1 MLEMKILFVCIFLAV
16 MICNLSSNVEAAKP
30 KLIPEDYDKDLR
42 PGFLKGETDLVLF
55 GLHIYQIGPLSESD
69 MSMTLDI
76 YLRAYWNDTRL
87 QSAADYLF
95 NRSSDN
101 PNVKPPS
108 YVNLKGVYA
117 DAIWRPNIYFLDS
130 MLENTPDEYKDSEQ
144 LISWKPN
151 AVDIDPNL
159 NSTATFDIVPSLVK
173 ETHTQ
178 QWGDDI
184 FYTKLCVHV
193 QFKRKFHIYIVTMFL
208 PSISLV
214 GLSWVSF
221 WIDKKAVPA
230 RAGLTITT
238 ILAQITL
245 ITGTANKFPGVAD
258 LKIGDI
264 YMIVNFFFVFGS
276 LIEFAVV
283 NNATGNEAAAE
294 KNLSQ
299 EVSEK
304 IGPQENNNFNLVSN
318 EVTPNHLGGAGLNST
333 TAFSGSE
340 KSPNREAT
348 ELLAEENLSVMSTPY
363 GQNVRNQKLLGAS
376 ANQKTRSRTSI
387 AKPLAFIPRL
397 FKKKDIDDIS
407 KVSFPCS
414 FILWHAIFIVLGHR
428 ALEGQE
434 HL

>member
-1 MLEMKILFVCIFLAV
+1 
-16 MICNLSSNVEAAKP
+16 
-30 KLIPEDYDKDLR
+30 
-42 PGFLKGETDLVLF
+42 
-55 GLHIYQIGPLSESD
+55 
-69 MSMTLDI
+69 
-76 YLRAYWNDTRL
+76 
-87 QSAADYLF
+87 
-95 NRSSDN
+95 
-101 PNVKPPS
+101 
-108 YVNLKGVYA
+108 
-117 DAIWRPNIYFLDS
+117 
-130 MLENTPDEYKDSEQ
+130 
-144 LISWKPN
+144 
-151 AVDIDPNL
+151 
-159 NSTATFDIVPSLVK
+159 
-173 ETHTQ
+173 
-178 QWGDDI
+178 
-184 FYTKLCVHV
+184 
-193 QFKRKFHIYIVTMFL
+193 
-208 PSISLV
+208 
-214 GLSWVSF
+214 
-221 WIDKKAVPA
+221 
-230 RAGLTITT
+230 
-238 ILAQITL
+238 
-245 ITGTANKFPGVAD
+245 
-258 LKIGDI
+258 
-264 YMIVNFFFVFGS
+264 MIVNFFFVFGS

-434 HL
+434 HLWTEIKRWKLILKWIELRIKDERMQIKLSSIYVTKQNGNEIFKFNIFFLNFIWVF

>member
-1 MLEMKILFVCIFLAV
+1 MSCSIIPTFKEVQNSYTWNSFFYSVNFQFSNSAIVLCHLKAEVSQSSITVLTKNSLV
-16 MICNLSSNVEAAKP
+16 MSSKRVVLKSRCA
-30 KLIPEDYDKDLR
+30 LDLR
-42 PGFLKGETDLVLF
+42 QF
-55 GLHIYQIGPLSESD
+55 PLD
-69 MSMTLDI
+69 RQTCPLC
-76 YLRAYWNDTRL
+76 
-87 QSAADYLF
+87 F
-95 NRSSDN
+95 SS
-101 PNVKPPS
+101 
-108 YVNLKGVYA
+108 Y
-117 DAIWRPNIYFLDS
+117 
-130 MLENTPDEYKDSEQ
+130 EYKDSEQ